1 MSCNISYI
9 RSCWKNRHGGGGGGG
24 CPFLQCCRH
33 WKLLSPGCG
42 SRAATT
48 AAAPSAAP
56 NTATAA
62 PRARPPPPPPELQTP
77 KVLHRLLQRRPI
89 VYGSLCL
96 LVICKSRKCCTD
108 LGSVRSE
115 RSRAREHASR
125 VI

>member
-48 AAAPSAAP
+48 AATWA
-56 NTATAA
+56 
-62 PRARPPPPPPELQTP
+62 RAR
-77 KVLHRLLQRRPI
+77 VYRSDLLLW
-89 VYGSLCL
+89 GDAAS
-96 LVICKSRKCCTD
+96 K
-108 LGSVRSE
+108 
-115 RSRAREHASR
+115 AREHVRPHMMYAVFLHRGNRDDDARR
-125 VI
+125 VLERARAIDPDDPQVRAALSDLANHEEAR